1 MTEDEIEHRALMTS
15 VTTLW
20 SSVVESDAALSEARQ
35 EASAAL
41 QLAGC
46 ARPLIDDVNL
56 IFTELTVNALTHGG
70 ARQVSVDVGL
80 DAAGRLIILNLTHDE
95 TGGDFDGAEPPVM
108 AASNE
113 ISGRGRA
120 IVAALSDRFETKRT
134 APNQT
139 EHVVVVS
146 AADSA
151 TRPGPSAVVPM

>member
-1 MTEDEIEHRALMTS
+1 MTEDELEHRAPMAS
-15 VTTLW
+15 ATTLW

-46 ARPLIDDVNL
+46 ARPLIDDVNP
-56 IFTELTVNALTHGG
+56 IITELAVNALTHGG

-95 TGGDFDGAEPPVM
+95 MGGDFDGAEPPVM
-108 AASNE
+108 AAPNE
-113 ISGRGRA
+113 NRGRGRA

-146 AADSA
+146 TANWA
-151 TRPGPSAVVPM
+151 T

>member
-1 MTEDEIEHRALMTS
+1 MTEEEFQLRTPMTS
-15 VTTLW
+15 VTTSW
-20 SSVVESDAALSEARQ
+20 SSVVESDAALPDARQ

-46 ARPLIDDVNL
+46 ARPLIDDVNP
-56 IFTELTVNALTHGG
+56 IITELAVNALTHGG

-95 TGGDFDGAEPPVM
+95 AGGDFDGAEPPVL
-108 AASNE
+108 AASDVS
-113 ISGRGRA
+113 SGRDRA

-139 EHVVVVS
+139 EHVVVVVS
-146 AADSA
+146 TADSA
-151 TRPGPSAVVPM
+151 T

>member
-1 MTEDEIEHRALMTS
+1 MTS
-15 VTTLW
+15 VTMLW

-56 IFTELTVNALTHGG
+56 IITELAVNALTHGS

-95 TGGDFDGAEPPVM
+95 MGGDFDGAKAPVM
-108 AASNE
+108 AACDES
-113 ISGRGRA
+113 SGRGRA
-120 IVAALSDRFETKRT
+120 IVAALSDRFETKRN
-134 APNQT
+134 APNQI

-146 AADSA
+146 TAPAA
-151 TRPGPSAVVPM
+151 T

>member
-1 MTEDEIEHRALMTS
+1 MTEDELEHRAPML

-20 SSVVESDAALSEARQ
+20 SRVVESDAALSEARQ

-46 ARPLIDDVNL
+46 DRPLIDDVNP
-56 IFTELTVNALTHGG
+56 IITELAVNALTHGG

-80 DAAGRLIILNLTHDE
+80 DAAGRLIILNLAHDAA
-95 TGGDFDGAEPPVM
+95 GDDFDGAEPPVL
-108 AASNE
+108 AASDE
-113 ISGRGRA
+113 SSGRGRA
-120 IVAALSDRFETKRT
+120 IVAAQSDRFETKRT

-146 AADSA
+146 TADSA
-151 TRPGPSAVVPM
+151 T